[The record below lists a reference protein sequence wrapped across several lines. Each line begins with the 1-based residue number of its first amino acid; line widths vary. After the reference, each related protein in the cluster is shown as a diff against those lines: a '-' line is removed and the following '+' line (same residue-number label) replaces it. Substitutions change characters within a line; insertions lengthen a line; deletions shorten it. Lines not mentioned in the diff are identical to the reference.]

1 MRDSDTCFLVE
12 QWAKAVG
19 CWTEQA
25 EDFLTQVLGEE
36 IAEGGEAK
44 VYDHGATLIKS
55 ILTK

>member
-25 EDFLTQVLGEE
+25 EA
-36 IAEGGEAK
+36 AENRAL
-44 VYDHGATLIKS
+44 ALR
-55 ILTK
+55 